1 MVFRNCQCEG
11 AGQKLRGADSV
22 QIRFCFFEWPASS
35 PAVEIVQLSIRMA
48 IRGGVKKNDL
58 RVDFVFAQNVRSQN
72 KITQHGGQDE
82 CTSVK

>member
-22 QIRFCFFEWPASS
+22 QLRCCFFEWPASS

-48 IRGGVKKNDL
+48 IRGGVKKKMT
-58 RVDFVFAQNVRSQN
+58 FVWISFSHNMCGR
-72 KITQHGGQDE
+72 KT
-82 CTSVK
+82 K